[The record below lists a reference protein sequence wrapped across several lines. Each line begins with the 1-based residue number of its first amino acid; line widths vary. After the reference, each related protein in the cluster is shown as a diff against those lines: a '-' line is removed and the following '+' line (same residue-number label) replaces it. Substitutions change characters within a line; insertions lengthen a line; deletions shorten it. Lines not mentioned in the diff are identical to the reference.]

1 MRKVILTLLL
11 TGSQLALGGQDEL
24 LQSQTD
30 QDFPLKPL
38 SLGIKVQPGAPR
50 QFRVS
55 LQFIEVPHTA
65 LTEMLASHEKN
76 GQTLHDKAMALKK
89 SGQGKMIESSMVVS
103 RFGQRATVQSNLE
116 VIFPTEYE
124 PPDLPTIGGWL
135 PPFTERHP
143 SLRNYLS
150 FEPRNTGVTFEVLA
164 STTSNGMIEL
174 RLAPEIVTQV
184 RMENWMEHVDQW
196 GDASMRMP
204 IFECLR
210 FTSSITLK
218 PGKFEFTSALSHK
231 MNAQGPVVQ
240 RKVLVFVRADL
251 LPSPW

>member
-1 MRKVILTLLL
+1 MRKVILTLML

-24 LQSQTD
+24 LQSQTE
-30 QDFPLKPL
+30 QNFPLKPL
-38 SLGIKVQPGAPR
+38 SLGIQVKPGAPR

-55 LQFIEVPHTA
+55 LQFIEVSHTA

-76 GQTLHDKAMALKK
+76 GQTLHDKAMALTK
-89 SGQGKMIESSMVVS
+89 SGQGKLIESCMLVS
-103 RFGQRATVQSNLE
+103 RIGQRASIESVLE
-116 VIFPTEYE
+116 VIYPTEYE
-124 PPDLPTIGGWL
+124 PPVLSMHV
-135 PPFTERHP
+135 PFTAEQRKHP
-143 SLRNYLS
+143 ALRNYHS
-150 FEPRNTGVTFEVLA
+150 FEPRNTGVTFEVEV
-164 STTSNGMIEL
+164 TTSPNGLIQL

-204 IFECLR
+204 IFDCLR

-218 PGKFEFTSALSHK
+218 PGKFEFTCALSPK
-231 MNAQGPVVQ
+231 MNGQGPVVQ
-240 RKVLVFVRADL
+240 RKILVFVRADL